1 MGFFNIYYIYVNGEK
16 YSGEIE
22 DIEDALIKKEL
33 LSNQLNNN
41 IICTNCGKDGLVR
54 YPGRVGAFKCSEC
67 SKSSIE
73 IKSHEIYQD

>member
-1 MGFFNIYYIYVNGEK
+1 MGFFNIYYIYVNNEK

-22 DIEDALIKKEL
+22 DIDDAIIKKDL

-41 IICTNCGKDGLVR
+41 IICNNCNKDGLVR
-54 YPGRVGAFKCSEC
+54 YPGRVGSFKCNEC

-73 IKSHEIYQD
+73 IKAHEIYRD